1 MDGITSFVSRIVDT
15 VNTFLWD
22 YALLFL
28 LVGAGIFF
36 TPYAAVY
43 PGAEIRGGN
52 EIPVRKLFPSR
63 ERAPKKASVL
73 SRP

>member
-36 TPYAAVY
+36 TLML
-43 PGAEIRGGN
+43 G
-52 EIPVRKLFPSR
+52 
-63 ERAPKKASVL
+63 L
-73 SRP
+73 SRCGNSGRE

>member
-28 LVGAGIFF
+28 LVEPASFY
-36 TPYAAVY
+36 PYAAVY

-52 EIPVRKLFPSR
+52 EILFGNFSLHGKGT
-63 ERAPKKASVL
+63 EKGL
-73 SRP
+73 SSFQP

>member
-36 TPYAAVY
+36 TLMLRF
-43 PGAEIRGGN
+43 IQ
-52 EIPVRKLFPSR
+52 VRKFG
-63 ERAPKKASVL
+63 AGMK
-73 SRP
+73 